1 HTTTER
7 LRVASAL
14 EALPQT
20 SQALRRGDISFSAA
34 REVTRVAT
42 ADTEAKWLAGAQ
54 HKTVREV
61 ERLVKGHRLGD
72 SPEDAV
78 DPGAEQHVLR
88 FSVSAETYATFR
100 EAVGRLRRESE
111 SRFED
116 DELLLLI
123 ARKLL
128 AGPADE
134 GRSSYQIAIT
144 TCEQCQRAW
153 QQGHGELV
161 AIDEVVREKAACDAQ
176 HIGSVEP
183 SEPSAASATTT
194 PNARP

>member
-1 HTTTER
+1 
-7 LRVASAL
+7 
-14 EALPQT
+14 
-20 SQALRRGDISFSAA
+20 
-34 REVTRVAT
+34 
-42 ADTEAKWLAGAQ
+42 
-54 HKTVREV
+54 
-61 ERLVKGHRLGD
+61 
-72 SPEDAV
+72 
-78 DPGAEQHVLR
+78 
-88 FSVSAETYATFR
+88 
-100 EAVGRLRRESE
+100 

-194 PNARP
+194 PNARPRATQSIPPGIRR

>member
-1 HTTTER
+1 
-7 LRVASAL
+7 
-14 EALPQT
+14 
-20 SQALRRGDISFSAA
+20 
-34 REVTRVAT
+34 
-42 ADTEAKWLAGAQ
+42 
-54 HKTVREV
+54 
-61 ERLVKGHRLGD
+61 
-72 SPEDAV
+72 
-78 DPGAEQHVLR
+78 
-88 FSVSAETYATFR
+88 
-100 EAVGRLRRESE
+100 

-161 AIDEVVREKAACDAQ
+161 AIDEVVREKVACDAQ
-176 HIGSVEP
+176 HIGSVAP
-183 SEPSAASATTT
+183 SEPSAASATPT
-194 PNARP
+194 PSGRPRATQTIPPGIRRQVMSRHNGCCGVPGCTHATFVDVHHVHLRSEGGDHNPEHLVVLCGAHHTAVHEGRLLIDGSASRGFRFRHADGSAYGRVADPLTAELHAKAF